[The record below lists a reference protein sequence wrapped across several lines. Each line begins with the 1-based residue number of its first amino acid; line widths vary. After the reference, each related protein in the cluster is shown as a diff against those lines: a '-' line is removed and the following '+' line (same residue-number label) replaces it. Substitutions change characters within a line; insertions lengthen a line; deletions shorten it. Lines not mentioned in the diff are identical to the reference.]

1 MAGIANICWDFV
13 PGSLSTKV
21 EYREHGS
28 PNWIVPTSPNNPTQT
43 NCYPLSIE
51 TNVLYD
57 VRLTTNG
64 ISCGPRS
71 TTFQIFLPQG
81 NCCPAGYTL
90 SDGETYC
97 YQINTVAATP
107 PPGGGENTIAKQ
119 NVNYGLFGSLIYSP
133 GWSSDG
139 TGTAIQINPSN
150 SFWVNGAG
158 YPSGGGGTTSAGPCN
173 RTGLWATTSTG
184 NQDVGFSVCINALVA
199 GTYYVGCFADT
210 FIRIDVDGNNIL
222 TMNPTAMRD

>member
-28 PNWIVPTSPNNPTQT
+28 PSWIVPTSPNNPTQT

-150 SFWVNGAG
+150 
-158 YPSGGGGTTSAGPCN
+158 

-199 GTYYVGCFADT
+199 GTYYVGCFADNY
-210 FIRIDVDGNNIL
+210 IRIDVDGNNIL